1 MSFDYLKSFR
11 KQIDRVDGEILFLIK
26 RRFHLAKKVA
36 KYKMDNNL
44 DVEDINREDEVIKN
58 VLNQAGMMDLRE
70 KFIRDLFK
78 TIMEE
83 SKIEQDKYVREK
95 EEKKKK

>member
-1 MSFDYLKSFR
+1 MGIDEDNSMR
-11 KQIDRVDGEILFLIK
+11 KKIDRGDRGVLFLIK